1 MCVCVPTVTV
11 WEGAVY
17 PPPPPLERDVGFQ
30 GPGGAGLTPG
40 TCRGG
45 GGSGRVGPPPLLASR
60 IAGGWVPFLA
70 ATLVCPP
77 VPPPHPLPSPVLPSL
92 GGGGFRL
99 GLYFEI
105 SRLSFLRCFLEMHP
119 ESLLVM

>member
-1 MCVCVPTVTV
+1 MCVCVCVPTVTV

-17 PPPPPLERDVGFQ
+17 PPPPPPLERDVGFQ

-60 IAGGWVPFLA
+60 IAGGVGWGGGSPSSLPLSCVRLFH
-70 ATLVCPP
+70 PP
-77 VPPPHPLPSPVLPSL
+77 IPSPA
-92 GGGGFRL
+92 
-99 GLYFEI
+99 
-105 SRLSFLRCFLEMHP
+105 RCSPPWGEAGSGWGCILKFPDCLF
-119 ESLLVM
+119 